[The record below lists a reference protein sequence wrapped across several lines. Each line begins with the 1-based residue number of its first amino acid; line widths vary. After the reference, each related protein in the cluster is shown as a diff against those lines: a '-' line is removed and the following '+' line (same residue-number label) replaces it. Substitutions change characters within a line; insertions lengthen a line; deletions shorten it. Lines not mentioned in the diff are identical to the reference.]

1 MAFKSETE
9 TRKTAAR
16 VDMSWDNAEFDEPKS
31 KRDWKRFF
39 LVFGLGALSWVAT
52 YVGMLELIEANMGDL
67 PLIHKAII
75 GFSVAML
82 MVMVVWLLDQMFS
95 DIGWF
100 TRILFGAGYVFL
112 TLISVGFGFGFYWKV
127 LESRSE
133 ASRSAESAVGQVQT
147 SLHAA
152 MTRLEQLQ
160 GTLDSLTNVS
170 TTKADTERA
179 SGTSCPNSKPGDG
192 PRRKMRDD
200 DAGRFKF
207 ASDFVKGRVTTV
219 KTDIAA
225 LEGDLAK
232 IVKDDKSTVDAK
244 SGNRNE
250 FMRNLGRKLDMTVV
264 GFNAFRTD
272 PQLKQI
278 RADLH
283 ERADKVTFVD
293 TKGGTYTCPDSQLTT
308 ALKGVVRAIDE
319 LPSLE
324 KPKIA
329 AVEGSEAVIEAFRRL
344 TATFYGALSFKL
356 PPSPEELRELQ
367 KKAVQSVEMGNAAQA
382 KLNAMADQAG
392 LSKRDYVPLA
402 IALFVDIC
410 LLLVSMKKAQSRL
423 GGLLPKMRAAER
435 GPVIQILSRFNEI
448 HHDKQIRENFE
459 VFRHVV
465 FDFHGD
471 YYAAVPLN
479 APYRPNPNNGR
490 QRQGYGVSDAE
501 ALIQEAHL
509 LANLFASFEKEKI
522 FTRVH
527 SPLLGTKTVQKRLR
541 RQGSKFA
548 NSEAFR
554 IYRFRDGAW
563 SDIILGAVMGAA
575 RRVEEDKR
583 RRRVEDE
590 IFRNDKQPTLDP
602 RSHPDDGYRPPANP
616 DDLRVGRPARGEP
629 HMPYVVGN
637 ENDRG
642 AAVGYR
648 RPSPPQGMETGT
660 QDGRGPAG
668 PVPGYA
674 GYPASVQGG
683 QHRAASAQA
692 SAAPRTAGWIPTPG
706 RRVEQP
712 AQSAINAA
720 PAYSMTR
727 QPAPWPRPAERPAN
741 SNTAPVDRPEAP
753 SMHAAASAAA
763 MSAAA
768 PIGENIVLHPAM
780 RAVAPQAQ
788 PEATNYARPMTE
800 GTLAVAMEP
809 VALHKEPTVTVAAVR
824 ETVTYTLPV
833 SDAALPQALF
843 LAAAERR
850 AAVVDAMVETVESVV
865 AEAPKAAP
873 AQLSALPP
881 PMPVAPVVANGPV
894 VISLPDAAAEHAAKA
909 ERAAWETAHNAG
921 FDADQDAALD
931 HQSEAAADDAD
942 DPRTMAMR
950 LAPKKRDA

>member
-583 RRRVEDE
+583 RRRVED
-590 IFRNDKQPTLDP
+590 
-602 RSHPDDGYRPPANP
+602 
-616 DDLRVGRPARGEP
+616 
-629 HMPYVVGN
+629 
-637 ENDRG
+637 
-642 AAVGYR
+642 
-648 RPSPPQGMETGT
+648 
-660 QDGRGPAG
+660 
-668 PVPGYA
+668 
-674 GYPASVQGG
+674 
-683 QHRAASAQA
+683 
-692 SAAPRTAGWIPTPG
+692 
-706 RRVEQP
+706 
-712 AQSAINAA
+712 
-720 PAYSMTR
+720 
-727 QPAPWPRPAERPAN
+727 
-741 SNTAPVDRPEAP
+741 
-753 SMHAAASAAA
+753 
-763 MSAAA
+763 
-768 PIGENIVLHPAM
+768 
-780 RAVAPQAQ
+780 
-788 PEATNYARPMTE
+788 
-800 GTLAVAMEP
+800 
-809 VALHKEPTVTVAAVR
+809 
-824 ETVTYTLPV
+824 
-833 SDAALPQALF
+833 
-843 LAAAERR
+843 
-850 AAVVDAMVETVESVV
+850 
-865 AEAPKAAP
+865 
-873 AQLSALPP
+873 
-881 PMPVAPVVANGPV
+881 
-894 VISLPDAAAEHAAKA
+894 
-909 ERAAWETAHNAG
+909 
-921 FDADQDAALD
+921 
-931 HQSEAAADDAD
+931 
-942 DPRTMAMR
+942 
-950 LAPKKRDA
+950 